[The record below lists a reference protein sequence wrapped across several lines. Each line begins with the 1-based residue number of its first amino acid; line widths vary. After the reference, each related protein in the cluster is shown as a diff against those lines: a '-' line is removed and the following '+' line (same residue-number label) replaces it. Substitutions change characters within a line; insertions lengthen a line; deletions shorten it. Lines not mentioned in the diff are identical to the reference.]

1 MAAPSATSRVTPTGI
16 LLKDGFSSLI
26 TIAVD
31 SDINFWEKTVK
42 PPGFD
47 GGDKIDLTTMHNT
60 LYRTFSPRALLTL
73 TEVTTTAGYD
83 PILYDEAI
91 AACNVATT
99 ITVRFADLSTI
110 AFYGYLRLF
119 DPQDSEEGTMPECQ
133 ITIEP
138 TNYDPVNN
146 VEAAPVMTLVS
157 GT

>member
-1 MAAPSATSRVTPTGI
+1 MAAPTPTARVTPDGI
-16 LLKDGFSSLI
+16 ELKDGYQTLI

-31 SDINFWEKTVK
+31 SNINFWEKTVK

-47 GGDKIDLTTMHNT
+47 GGDKIDITTMHNT
-60 LYRTFSPRALLTL
+60 LYRTFIPRALLTL
-73 TEVTTTAGYD
+73 TEVTTTALYD

-99 ITVRFADLSTI
+99 ITVRFTDLSTI
-110 AFYGYLRLF
+110 AFFGYLRLF
-119 DPQDSEEGTMPECQ
+119 DPQDVEEGSPPECQ

-138 TNYDPVNN
+138 TNYDPANN
-146 VEAAPVMTLVS
+146 VEEAPVMTLVA